1 MKPLWETSF
10 KIRAFDVDANNRLK
24 VSTIFDYFQDAASNH
39 AEELKVGYSNLFKKG
54 YFWVLYW
61 AKFDFIEYP
70 KVMDEIKIQT
80 WGKKQFKLYSIRD
93 FLMMNK
99 YNKVLC
105 KATTAWLFLDAKSSR
120 PKIMPELFPEVIFL
134 EDKSA
139 LDELPQKFQNI
150 TATEK
155 IFSRDIKYSDIDLN
169 EHVNNAKY
177 IELLDDC
184 YDNKFHSLH
193 HMKRL
198 TTLFLSETKF
208 GDKIQISKGTRS
220 EKEFIEAK
228 NLSSDKIVFQALAE
242 WEQLK

>member
-1 MKPLWETSF
+1 
-10 KIRAFDVDANNRLK
+10 
-24 VSTIFDYFQDAASNH
+24 
-39 AEELKVGYSNLFKKG
+39 
-54 YFWVLYW
+54 
-61 AKFDFIEYP
+61 
-70 KVMDEIKIQT
+70 
-80 WGKKQFKLYSIRD
+80 
-93 FLMMNK
+93 
-99 YNKVLC
+99 
-105 KATTAWLFLDAKSSR
+105 
-120 PKIMPELFPEVIFL
+120 MPELFPEVIFL

-228 NLSSDKIVFQALAE
+228 NLSSDKIVFQAQAE
-242 WEQLK
+242 WEQLKWLKDEQSRNNKNKKYGGYSKIRIRLSYKSKTPRF